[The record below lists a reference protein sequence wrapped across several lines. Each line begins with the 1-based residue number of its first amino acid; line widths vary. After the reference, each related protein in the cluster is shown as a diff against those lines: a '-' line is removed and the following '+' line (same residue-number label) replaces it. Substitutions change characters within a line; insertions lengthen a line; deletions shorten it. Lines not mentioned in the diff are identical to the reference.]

1 MLPALKPSAL
11 SLADVLPSCLA
22 ALRGEGNA
30 LGLPVVRSAVVVL
43 VDGLGQ
49 RQLSTLAGHARRIA
63 AAAGKGASID
73 SGWPSTTASALATLT
88 TGERPGVH
96 GMVGYSVRDP
106 ETGTVDNQLSGLHDP
121 AWQRSATVFERA
133 VDAGLRARVV
143 AAPRYRDTVFTR
155 AVLRGAEFHAG
166 AGMADRVRTVLD
178 LLDAPGEP
186 QLIYLY
192 IPELDQAAHA
202 HGADSSRYVGV
213 LEELDAA
220 LAPLLE
226 RRDAGVVLTADHGLV
241 DVPPHSQVLF
251 DTVPELMSGIAAVA
265 GEPRCLQLYFA
276 EDADETTR
284 EATVA
289 AWRASEGARSWV
301 ATRAEAIES
310 GWFGEVDPSVL
321 PRIGDL
327 IVAARKLVA
336 YYASDASAGSRAMI
350 GQHGSLTQDELR
362 VPLLRFGA
370 FSGR

>member
-11 SLADVLPSCLA
+11 SLADVLPSCLG
-22 ALRGEGNA
+22 ALQGEGNA
-30 LGLPVVRSAVVVL
+30 LGLPPVRSAVVVL

-49 RQLSTLAGHARRIA
+49 RQLSTLSGHARHLA
-63 AAAGKGASID
+63 AAAVKGASIE

-106 ETGTVDNQLSGLHDP
+106 ETGVVDNQLSGLRDP
-121 AWQRSATVFERA
+121 GWQRVATVFERA

-166 AGMADRVRTVLD
+166 ASVDDRVRAVLE

-186 QLIYLY
+186 QLVYLY
-192 IPELDQAAHA
+192 VPELDQAAHA
-202 HGADSSRYVGV
+202 HGADSARYVAA

-220 LAPLLE
+220 LTPLLA
-226 RRDAGVVLTADHGLV
+226 RSDVGVLVTADHGLV
-241 DVPPHSQVLF
+241 DVPADNHVLF
-251 DTVPELMSGIAAVA
+251 DTVPALMDGVAAVA

-276 EDADETTR
+276 EHADASTR
-284 EATVA
+284 AATVA
-289 AWRASEGARSWV
+289 AWHDSEDGRSWV
-301 ATRAEAIES
+301 ATREEAIET
-310 GWFGEVDPSVL
+310 GWFGVVDGDVL

-336 YYASDASAGSRAMI
+336 YYPSDASAGSRAMV

-370 FSGR
+370 FGRR